1 LRRSSGIPG
10 KTAGKTD
17 FVDSAAAVLMLVAG
31 LFHASGHA
39 IVKTGSSLSVLA
51 GMGLV
56 SAVLAFPFLFM
67 VPAPSIEVWPIL
79 LLSLGLHAAYK
90 VSLALTYEKSELSRA
105 YPLARGLV
113 PLFAIGLS
121 YLLLS
126 QLPKPVQ
133 LAGIAV
139 IICGVI
145 GLSIEPK
152 RSGLH
157 VRTLL
162 AAAVASVMVAGYSVV
177 DALGTRSASGWSSF
191 TAWLIVLDSLSFF
204 AVARA
209 IRGPQIWM
217 EVRRA
222 RATTITAGILGVSS
236 FAILLWALS
245 RNPVASVVAFR
256 ECSVLFAALI
266 GVLLLKERVS
276 GKNLLS
282 IALVAIGLIVVA
294 TSK

>member
-1 LRRSSGIPG
+1 MRQPNGIPG
-10 KTAGKTD
+10 KTD
-17 FVDSAAAVLMLVAG
+17 CVDPAAVVLMLVAG
-31 LFHASGHA
+31 LFHASWHA

-56 SAVLAFPFLFM
+56 SAVLAFPFLFF
-67 VPAPSIEVWPIL
+67 VAAPAMEVWLIL
-79 LLSLGLHAAYK
+79 LLSLFLHAAYK
-90 VSLALTYEKSELSRA
+90 VSLALAYERSELSRA

-113 PLFAIGLS
+113 PLFATLLS
-121 YLLLS
+121 YILLE
-126 QLPKPVQ
+126 QLPKPMQ
-133 LAGIAV
+133 LAGIVV
-139 IICGVI
+139 IVCGAI

-152 RSGLH
+152 NSSSHL
-157 VRTLL
+157 RTLL
-162 AAAVASVMVAGYSVV
+162 AAAGASVMVAGYSVV
-177 DALGTRSASGWSSF
+177 DALGTRGASGWSSF

-209 IRGPQIWM
+209 IRGPLIWA
-217 EVRRA
+217 EIRGA
-222 RATTITAGILGVSS
+222 IWTTIVAGALGVSS
-236 FAILLWALS
+236 FAVLLWALS

-266 GVLLLKERVS
+266 GVLLLKEMVS
-276 GKNLLS
+276 YKNLLS

>member
-1 LRRSSGIPG
+1 
-10 KTAGKTD
+10 
-17 FVDSAAAVLMLVAG
+17 VDPAAVVLMLAAG
-31 LFHASGHA
+31 VFHASWHA
-39 IVKTGSSLSVLA
+39 IVKTGSSLTVLA

-56 SAVLAFPFLFM
+56 SAVLTLPFLFL
-67 VPAPSIEVWPIL
+67 VPLPTMEVWPIL
-79 LLSLGLHAAYK
+79 LPSLVLHAAYK
-90 VSLALTYEKSELSRA
+90 VSLALAYERSDLSRA

-113 PLFAIGLS
+113 PLFATVLS

-126 QLPKPVQ
+126 QLPKPMQ

-139 IICGVI
+139 IVCGVI

-152 RSGLH
+152 RSSLH

-162 AAAVASVMVAGYSVV
+162 AATCASVMVAGYSVV

-209 IRGPQIWM
+209 IRGPQIWG
-217 EVRRA
+217 EVRGA
-222 RATTITAGILGVSS
+222 KGTTIAAGVLGVSS

-266 GVLLLKERVS
+266 GVLLLKEKVS
-276 GKNLLS
+276 GKNLFS
-282 IALVAIGLIVVA
+282 ITLVAVGLIVVA

>member
-1 LRRSSGIPG
+1 
-10 KTAGKTD
+10 
-17 FVDSAAAVLMLVAG
+17 VDPAAVVLMLVAG
-31 LFHASGHA
+31 LFHASWHA

-56 SAVLAFPFLFM
+56 SAVLAFPFLFLL
-67 VPAPSIEVWPIL
+67 PLPSIEVWPIL
-79 LLSLGLHAAYK
+79 LLSLVLHAAYK
-90 VSLALTYEKSELSRA
+90 VSLALAYERSELSRA

-113 PLFAIGLS
+113 PLFATALS

-126 QLPKPVQ
+126 QLPKPMQ

-139 IICGVI
+139 IVCGAV

-152 RSGLH
+152 RSSLH
-157 VRTLL
+157 LRTLL
-162 AAAVASVMVAGYSVV
+162 AAAGASVMVAGYSVV
-177 DALGTRSASGWSSF
+177 DALGTRGASGWSSF

-209 IRGPQIWM
+209 IRGPQIWA
-217 EVRRA
+217 EVRGA
-222 RATTITAGILGVSS
+222 KGTTIVAGILGVSS

-256 ECSVLFAALI
+256 ECSVLFAAVI
-266 GVLLLKERVS
+266 GVLILKERIS
-276 GKNLLS
+276 PKNLLS

>member
-1 LRRSSGIPG
+1 
-10 KTAGKTD
+10 
-17 FVDSAAAVLMLVAG
+17 
-31 LFHASGHA
+31 
-39 IVKTGSSLSVLA
+39 
-51 GMGLV
+51 MGLV
-56 SAVLAFPFLFM
+56 SAVLTLPFLFL
-67 VPAPSIEVWPIL
+67 VPLPTMEVWPIL

-90 VSLALTYEKSELSRA
+90 VSLALAYERSELSRA

-113 PLFAIGLS
+113 PLFATVLS

-126 QLPKPVQ
+126 QLPKPMQ

-139 IICGVI
+139 IVCGVI

-152 RSGLH
+152 RSSLH
-157 VRTLL
+157 ARTLL
-162 AAAVASVMVAGYSVV
+162 AATCASVMVAGYSVV

-204 AVARA
+204 AVARV
-209 IRGPQIWM
+209 IRGPRIWM
-217 EVRRA
+217 EVREA
-222 RATTITAGILGVSS
+222 KGTTIAAGILGVSS

-266 GVLLLKERVS
+266 GVLLLKEKVS
-276 GKNLLS
+276 GKNLFS
-282 IALVAIGLIVVA
+282 ITLVAVGLIVVA

>member
-1 LRRSSGIPG
+1 
-10 KTAGKTD
+10 
-17 FVDSAAAVLMLVAG
+17 VDSAAVVLMLAAG
-31 LFHASGHA
+31 LFHASWHA

-56 SAVLAFPFLFM
+56 SAVLAFPFLFL
-67 VPAPSIEVWPIL
+67 VPVPSIEVWPIL
-79 LLSLGLHAAYK
+79 LLSLVLHAAYK
-90 VSLALTYEKSELSRA
+90 VSLALAYERSELSRA

-113 PLFAIGLS
+113 PLFATGLS

-126 QLPKPVQ
+126 QLPKPMQ

-139 IICGVI
+139 IVCGAV

-152 RSGLH
+152 RSSLH

-162 AAAVASVMVAGYSVV
+162 AAASVMVAGYSVV
-177 DALGTRSASGWSSF
+177 DALGTRGASGWSSF

-209 IRGPQIWM
+209 VRGPRIWA
-217 EVRRA
+217 EVRGA
-222 RATTITAGILGVSS
+222 KGTTIVAGILGVSS

-266 GVLLLKERVS
+266 GVLILKERIS
-276 GKNLLS
+276 PKNLLS

>member
-1 LRRSSGIPG
+1 
-10 KTAGKTD
+10 
-17 FVDSAAAVLMLVAG
+17 MLLAG
-31 LFHASGHA
+31 LFHASWHA

-56 SAVLAFPFLFM
+56 SAVLTLPFLFL
-67 VPAPSIEVWPIL
+67 VPLPTMEVWPIL

-90 VSLALTYEKSELSRA
+90 VSLALAYETSDLSKA

-113 PLFAIGLS
+113 PLFATGLS

-126 QLPKPVQ
+126 QLPKPMQ
-133 LAGIAV
+133 LTGIAV
-139 IICGVI
+139 IVCGVV

-152 RSGLH
+152 SSSLH
-157 VRTLL
+157 LRTLL
-162 AAAVASVMVAGYSVV
+162 AAAGASVMVAGYSVV

-204 AVARA
+204 AVARV

-217 EVRRA
+217 EVRGAKR
-222 RATTITAGILGVSS
+222 TTIAAGVLGVSS

-245 RNPVASVVAFR
+245 RNPVANVVAFR

-266 GVLLLKERVS
+266 GVLLLKEKIS